1 MAARASLSW
10 LTAVEF
16 GDSRKPH
23 DDGLLDWFQLH
34 NGGLKERHQDRDQQD
49 VVPQRCIQWPM
60 R

>member
-23 DDGLLDWFQLH
+23 DDGRLDWFQL
-34 NGGLKERHQDRDQQD
+34 NGGGLQERHQDRDQQD
-49 VVPQRCIQWPM
+49 GVPQRCIQWPM